1 MDTKQGGLFRH
12 RRDALKTDGYEM
24 SLILSPHAGTKSVM
38 DAKLGWIF
46 RVEYPTVLSVSSQA
60 CTKSVT
66 DTKLG

>member
-12 RRDALKTDGYEM
+12 RRDALKTDGYE
-24 SLILSPHAGTKSVM
+24 IPLSFSSHAGTKSVM
-38 DAKLGWIF
+38 DAKLGWVF
-46 RVEYPTVLSVSSQA
+46 RDGYPTVLSVSSQA